1 MLQSKVGQEGRVK
14 MGRMRWTAY
23 LWPGLPQL
31 RVRGDGSALALAVG
45 TACLLNLALL
55 STFVWTELLAAD
67 LRTGLWVAVG
77 GSWGVAAALS
87 ALAARRNGPRQERSS
102 GDEFTEALGY
112 YLKGDWL
119 GAQRTLAGLLRH
131 NADDVEA
138 RLMLATLLRHTDR
151 VPEAHEQLDRLSRTE
166 GAESW
171 KLEIRRERELL
182 AEKQERDRETP
193 TVAADDDSLSK
204 SKLVA

>member
-1 MLQSKVGQEGRVK
+1 MFHGEIGPEGRIK
-14 MGRMRWTAY
+14 MGRMRWAAY

-31 RVRGDGSALALAVG
+31 GVRGDGSALALAVG

-67 LRTGLWVAVG
+67 LRTGLWVAVV
-77 GSWGVAAALS
+77 GSWGVAAGLS
-87 ALAARRNGPRQERSS
+87 ALAARRRGPQQERST

-119 GAQRTLAGLLRH
+119 GAQRTLAGLLRR

-151 VPEAHEQLDRLSRTE
+151 LPEAREQLDRLSRTE
-166 GAESW
+166 GAENW
-171 KLEIRRERELL
+171 KLEIQRERELL
-182 AEKQERDRETP
+182 AEKEKQDQERP
-193 TVAADDDSLSK
+193 TVAADDDSLPK

>member
-1 MLQSKVGQEGRVK
+1 
-14 MGRMRWTAY
+14 MGRMRWIAY

-31 RVRGDGSALALAVG
+31 GVRGEGSALALAVG

-55 STFVWTELLAAD
+55 STFVWTELLAED

-77 GSWGVAAALS
+77 GSWGLAAGLS
-87 ALAARRNGPRQERSS
+87 ALAARRNGSQQDRLVE
-102 GDEFTEALGY
+102 DEFTEALGY

-119 GAQRTLAGLLRH
+119 GAGRTLTGLLRR

-138 RLMLATLLRHTDR
+138 RLMLATLLRHTGQL
-151 VPEAHEQLDRLSRTE
+151 PEANEQLDRLSLIS
-166 GAESW
+166 GAEDW

-182 AEKQERDRETP
+182 AQKGKQDQDTP
-193 TVAADDDSLSK
+193 TVAADDDSLPK

>member
-1 MLQSKVGQEGRVK
+1 
-14 MGRMRWTAY
+14 MGRMRWAAY

-31 RVRGDGSALALAVG
+31 GVRGDGSALALAVG

-55 STFVWTELLAAD
+55 STFVWTELLGAD
-67 LRTGLWVAVG
+67 LRKGLWVAVV

-87 ALAARRNGPRQERSS
+87 ALAARRRDAQQERST
-102 GDEFTEALGY
+102 GDEFTEALGC

-119 GAQRTLAGLLRH
+119 GAGRTLDGLLRR

-151 VPEAHEQLDRLSRTE
+151 VPEAYEQLDRLSRTE
-166 GAESW
+166 GAENW

-182 AEKQERDRETP
+182 AQRQERNEETP
-193 TVAADDDSLSK
+193 TVAADDDSLPK
-204 SKLVA
+204 SRLVA